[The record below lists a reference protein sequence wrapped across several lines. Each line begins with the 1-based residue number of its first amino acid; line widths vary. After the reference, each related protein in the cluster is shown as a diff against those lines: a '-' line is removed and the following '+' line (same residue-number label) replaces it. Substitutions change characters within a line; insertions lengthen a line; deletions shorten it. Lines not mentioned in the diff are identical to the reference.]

1 VSIST
6 RKNTEELFCDDA
18 EAHIINGGIK
28 ADSIDHPNSC
38 ISLDSLLAA
47 AVKAII

>member
-1 VSIST
+1 M
-6 RKNTEELFCDDA
+6 EELFCDDA
-18 EAHIINGGIK
+18 EAHLINGGVK
-28 ADSIDHPNSC
+28 AIWCTDSIDHPNSC